1 MGLTYMFEQIEI
13 IPLLCRVAVGVIV
26 FMGATMGIYSILTRQ
41 FLRQPINLSAVDSL
55 RSRPLSPL
63 CAIPAMG
70 VTILFAVLAAGQ
82 TKTSHATPSATSMLM
97 GAGLYSVMLFSTVWM
112 CLAASKVGFREAFG
126 MRACPWRVAVSKGVR
141 YGLEILPLVLL
152 VSIGV
157 SCMGE
162 ALGFDMKAQE
172 IFDCLDD
179 PHISVWVRGALI
191 LCAVGI
197 APVLEEFLFR
207 GVLFS
212 VALKGR
218 TFLFAALMTS
228 LYFALMHMHGPSL
241 LSLLVLS
248 VGFSAGYAATGSILT
263 PIVMHAV
270 FNLTGLLLF
279 FAKIR

>member
-1 MGLTYMFEQIEI
+1 MHMFEQIEM
-13 IPLLCRVAVGVIV
+13 IPLFCRVAVGVIV
-26 FMGATMGIYSILTRQ
+26 FMGATMGIYSLLTRQ
-41 FLRQPINLSAVDSL
+41 FLRQPNCLPSVDSL
-55 RSRPLSPL
+55 RIRPLAPL
-63 CAIPAMG
+63 CAIPVMG
-70 VTILFAVLAAGQ
+70 VTILFAVMAAGQ
-82 TKTSHATPSATSMLM
+82 TKTPHTTPSATAMLM

-126 MRACPWRVAVSKGVR
+126 ISACPWRVAVAKGVR

-179 PHISVWVRGALI
+179 PHISVLVRSALI

-197 APVLEEFLFR
+197 APVLEELLFR

-218 TFLFAALMTS
+218 TFVFAAIITGF
-228 LYFALMHMHGPSL
+228 YFALMHLHGPSL
-241 LSLLVLS
+241 LPLLVLS

-263 PIVMHAV
+263 PIVMHTL

-279 FAKIR
+279 FAKIK

>member
-1 MGLTYMFEQIEI
+1 MSEQIEM
-13 IPLLCRVAVGVIV
+13 IPLLCRIAVGGIV
-26 FMGATMGIYSILTRQ
+26 FIGATMGVYSILARQ
-41 FLRQPINLSAVDSL
+41 FLRKPISMPAVDSL
-55 RSRPLSPL
+55 RIRPLSPL
-63 CAIPAMG
+63 CAIPVIG
-70 VTILFAVLAAGQ
+70 VTILFAVMAAGQ
-82 TKTSHATPSATSMLM
+82 TKTSHATPSATAMLL
-97 GAGLYSVMLFSTVWM
+97 GAGLYSVMLLSTVWM

-126 MRACPWRVAVSKGVR
+126 ISACPWRVAVAKGVR

-197 APVLEEFLFR
+197 APVLEELLFR

-212 VALKGR
+212 VALKVR
-218 TFLFAALMTS
+218 TFIFAAIITS
-228 LYFALMHMHGPSL
+228 LYFALMHVHGPSL
-241 LSLLVLS
+241 LPLVVLS

-263 PIVMHAV
+263 PIVMHAI

-279 FAKIR
+279 FAKIK

>member
-1 MGLTYMFEQIEI
+1 MHMFEQIEM

-26 FMGATMGIYSILTRQ
+26 FMGATMGIYSMLARQ
-41 FLRQPINLSAVDSL
+41 FLRQPVSLPAVDSL
-55 RSRPLSPL
+55 RRRPLSPL

-70 VTILFAVLAAGQ
+70 VTILFAVMAAGQ
-82 TKTSHATPSATSMLM
+82 TKTSHATPSASAMLM
-97 GAGLYSVMLFSTVWM
+97 GACLYSVMLFSTVWM

-126 MRACPWRVAVSKGVR
+126 MSDCPWRVAVAKGVR

-157 SCMGE
+157 SCLGE

-228 LYFALMHMHGPSL
+228 LYFALMHLHGPSL

-279 FAKIR
+279 FADIK

>member
-1 MGLTYMFEQIEI
+1 MLMEDQIEM
-13 IPLLCRVAVGVIV
+13 IPLLCRIAVGVIV
-26 FMGATMGIYSILTRQ
+26 FLGATMGVYSLLARQ
-41 FLRQPINLSAVDSL
+41 FLRQPIRLPAVEAL
-55 RSRPLSPL
+55 RNRPLSPL
-63 CAIPAMG
+63 CAIPVIG
-70 VTILFAVLAAGQ
+70 VTILFAVMATGQ
-82 TKTSHATPSATSMLM
+82 GHSSHATPSATAMLM
-97 GAGLYSVMLFSTVWM
+97 GAGLYSLMLFSTVWM
-112 CLAASKVGFREAFG
+112 CLASSKVGFHQAFG
-126 MRACPWRVAVSKGVR
+126 IGMCPRTVAVAKGVR

-157 SCMGE
+157 SCIGE
-162 ALGFDMKAQE
+162 ALGFDMKAQQ
-172 IFDCLDD
+172 IFDCLED

-218 TFLFAALMTS
+218 AFLFVALLTS
-228 LYFALMHMHGPSL
+228 LYFSLMHLHGPSL

-263 PIVMHAV
+263 PIAMHAI

-279 FAKIR
+279 FAKIK

>member
-1 MGLTYMFEQIEI
+1 MVDEIEM
-13 IPLLCRVAVGVIV
+13 IPLLCRIAVGGIV
-26 FMGATMGIYSILTRQ
+26 FSGATMGVYSILARQ
-41 FLRQPINLSAVDSL
+41 FLRKPISLPAVDSL
-55 RSRPLSPL
+55 RIRPLSPL
-63 CAIPAMG
+63 CAIPVIG
-70 VTILFAVLAAGQ
+70 VTILLAVMAVGSA
-82 TKTSHATPSATSMLM
+82 KASRVAPSALSMLA

-112 CLAASKVGFREAFG
+112 CLASSKVGFREAFG
-126 MRACPWRVAVSKGVR
+126 MNTCPWRIAFAKGIR

-162 ALGFDMKAQE
+162 ALGFDMKAQQ
-172 IFDCLDD
+172 IFDCLED
-179 PHISVWVRGALI
+179 PNISVWVRVAL
-191 LCAVGI
+191 LFCAVGV

-218 TFLFAALMTS
+218 TFLFAALLTS
-228 LYFALMHMHGPSL
+228 LYFALMHLHGPSL
-241 LSLLVLS
+241 LSLVVLS

-263 PIVMHAV
+263 PIVMHAI

-279 FAKIR
+279 FAKIK